1 MNVPSWRAPTSPIR
15 RTSRLFQ
22 AAVLAGLAVIV
33 VVGCGGGGG
42 GGGGN
47 KGPVAAPTFTSLEIP
62 GPVGSMTWSTVTN
75 LSPPPEVLP
84 TNGRAVRLNFDAP
97 GGSVFNVSLRDPAGG
112 VTTLSQNTGG
122 NPAPESGFFS
132 IVNEDVSTSP
142 AKFLML
148 VRAPEMLSDPVN
160 FDIEVVHQS
169 LRTDMTDSSPMVV
182 PLRRRKVFVV
192 TVAVQGDG
200 HVTSTPSGITCGT
213 SPSGQALT
221 DCSFDFGSAIS
232 VSLAPGSN
240 NLNTTKFKAW
250 AGNCAPNTQVC
261 MLSLTGTSLAA
272 TAMFETTGGTVAAS
286 ACPTAPTVVG
296 WRWIDLPDCATNDIA
311 GHPTATHPALCDSMG
326 YYCCESVT
334 GSNSPRCGG
343 ANKHEFIPDCEHH
356 APRGRLIQPG
366 GCYELDSFP

>member
-1 MNVPSWRAPTSPIR
+1 MNVPSRRASTSPIR
-15 RTSRLFQ
+15 RTSRPFQ
-22 AAVLAGLAVIV
+22 AAALVALAVTV

-42 GGGGN
+42 GGGN
-47 KGPVAAPTFTSLEIP
+47 NGPVAAPSFTSLEIP
-62 GPVGSMTWSTVTN
+62 GPLGSNSWNTVNN

-97 GGSVFNVSLRDPAGG
+97 GGSVFNVSLRDPASGV

-132 IVNEDVSTSP
+132 IVNEDVSTTP
-142 AKFLML
+142 AKFLMY
-148 VRAPEMLSDPVN
+148 VRAPELLSDPVN
-160 FDIEVVHQS
+160 FDIQVVHQS

-192 TVAVQGDG
+192 NVTVQGDG
-200 HVTSTPSGITCGT
+200 HVTSTPSGIQCGT
-213 SPSGQALT
+213 SPAGHALT
-221 DCSFDFGSAIS
+221 DCSFDFGSAMS

-261 MLSLTGTSLAA
+261 VLSLTGTSLAA
-272 TAMFETTGGTVAAS
+272 TAMFETTGGAVSAS
-286 ACPTAPTVVG
+286 LCPTAPTVVG
-296 WRWIDLPDCATNDIA
+296 WRWIDVPDCATNDIA
-311 GHPTATHPALCDSMG
+311 GHPTATHPALCDSTG

-343 ANKHEFIPDCEHH
+343 ADKHEFIADCERDG
-356 APRGRLIQPG
+356 PRGRLIQPG
-366 GCYELDSFP
+366 GCYEVDSFP